1 MVVAGLDCS
10 TTKSGVA
17 IMSDGE
23 LQFYT
28 LIDLHKEKDVI
39 KRMSDM
45 MLKLCEILDRY
56 ELDEVHIEKA
66 IMKGG
71 NVDTTQKLSYLSG
84 AIMLYCAQKNI
95 KFINPLP
102 SQWRS
107 KIGVQQSNKVKR
119 EVLKAE
125 AIKAVKKEYGVIA
138 GDDVSESILL
148 ARSAFDLP
156 KLNITED
163 DLWEEN

>member
-10 TTKSGVA
+10 TTKSGAA

-28 LIDLHKEKDVI
+28 LIDLHKEKDVT
-39 KRMSDM
+39 KRMNAM
-45 MLKLCEILDRY
+45 MLKLCDILDKY

-84 AIMLYCAQKNI
+84 AIMLYCAKRNI
-95 KFINPLP
+95 KFVNSLP

-107 KIGVQQSNKVKR
+107 KIGIQQGSKIKR

-125 AIKAVKKEYGVIA
+125 AIKAVEKEYNVVA
-138 GDDVSESILL
+138 GDDTCEAILL

-163 DLWEEN
+163 DLWDEI

>member
-10 TTKSGVA
+10 TTKSGA
-17 IMSDGE
+17 SIISDGE

-28 LIDLHKEKDVI
+28 LIDLHKEKDVT
-39 KRMSDM
+39 KRMNAM

-71 NVDTTQKLSYLSG
+71 NVDTTQKLSYISG
-84 AIMLYCAQKNI
+84 AIMLYCAQRNI
-95 KFINPLP
+95 KFVNPLP

-107 KIGVQQSNKVKR
+107 KIGIQQSSKVKR
-119 EVLKAE
+119 ETLKAE
-125 AIKAVKKEYGVIA
+125 AIKAVKKEYGVVA
-138 GDDVSESILL
+138 GDDVCESILL